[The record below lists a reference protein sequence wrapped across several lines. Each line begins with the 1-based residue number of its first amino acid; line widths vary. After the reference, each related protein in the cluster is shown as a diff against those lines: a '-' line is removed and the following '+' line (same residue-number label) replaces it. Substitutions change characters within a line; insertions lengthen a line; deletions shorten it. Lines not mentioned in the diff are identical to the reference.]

1 MTHPVNLWKPN
12 MLETQVMFSKV
23 NYPEFYF
30 LTKNYKRWMH
40 LRSNITYECFLSQS
54 VSVLSSFKCSQWWVM
69 YLKTTFNWDIIFQS
83 KRISWKGWVIPN
95 DFVHDF
101 WKKYPRG
108 AYFFAHAP
116 KVSNKTY
123 KNCVTKSPI
132 LKAFKLSSCR
142 LVVFID
148 MNKNMLT
155 EGNNFKTLLK

>member
-1 MTHPVNLWKPN
+1 
-12 MLETQVMFSKV
+12 
-23 NYPEFYF
+23 
-30 LTKNYKRWMH
+30 MH
-40 LRSNITYECFLSQS
+40 LRSNITYEYFLSQS
-54 VSVLSSFKCSQWWVM
+54 VSVLSRFKCSQWWVM
-69 YLKTTFNWDIIFQS
+69 YLKTTFNWDIIFQL

-108 AYFFAHAP
+108 EYFFAHAP

-123 KNCVTKSPI
+123 KNCVPKSPI

-142 LVVFID
+142 LMVFID

-155 EGNNFKTLLK
+155 EDNNFKTFLKKVYATSMDEFAYKKHSWPLQQIWWIPSNLSIS